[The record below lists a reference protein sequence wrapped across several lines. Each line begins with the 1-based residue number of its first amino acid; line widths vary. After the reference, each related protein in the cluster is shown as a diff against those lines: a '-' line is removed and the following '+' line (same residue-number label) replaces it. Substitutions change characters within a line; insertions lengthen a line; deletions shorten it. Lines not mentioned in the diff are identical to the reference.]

1 MLTYYGYFYYLPRTE
16 AIRSRVQKSNC
27 TLADMVALLCCRW
40 HCLFMEPIDAFVH
53 PRREVH
59 HVWI

>member
-1 MLTYYGYFYYLPRTE
+1 MLTYCGSFPYLPRAE

-27 TLADMVALLCCRW
+27 TLVDMVMLFCCRR
-40 HCLFMEPIDAFVH
+40 HCLFMEPIDALVH